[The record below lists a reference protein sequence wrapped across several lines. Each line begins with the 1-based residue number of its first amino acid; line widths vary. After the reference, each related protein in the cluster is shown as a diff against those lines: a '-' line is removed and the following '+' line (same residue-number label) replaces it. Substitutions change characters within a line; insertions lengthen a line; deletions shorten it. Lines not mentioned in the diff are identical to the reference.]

1 MAAVAPAAVAR
12 KSKKTEAASSGP
24 RPPEQQELP
33 ESLVPRGRSIL
44 RKLGLI
50 GLDRIEPVILAAL
63 VQREP
68 LLLVGNHGTGKS
80 LLLNRLAQ
88 ALGLEHRHYNASL
101 LSFDDLVGYPLPDP
115 GGALRFVQTPASIW
129 GAQSVFFDE
138 ISRCRPEMQNKLF
151 SLIHERRVQGID
163 LDRLIY
169 RWSAMNPP
177 GAASESNPYTGSEP
191 LDLALADRFAYIVC
205 VPDWNEMTVEDQ
217 QRLLHASQEEP
228 QPGAGSELRF
238 ILQQAETLYD
248 SFRRSLLEPLAS
260 YVRLLGVL
268 MAQAK
273 LPMSGRRAAMLV
285 RNICAVHA
293 VRSVVSS
300 RVSLEESA
308 KLALFNS
315 LPEKATEQAGIP
327 RLKLTSAHRE
337 AWNSMDP
344 ERGVETQA
352 LLQEADLVR
361 RAALATG
368 LKHLSPTMV
377 STVIADC
384 LVQLPH
390 GAKEALTAWLFE
402 QGHAGRL
409 VAAVADQCASVY
421 SNVASSQTVRQI
433 INGMDP
439 RVRVWRAIAKCLG
452 ELPADD
458 PETRLI
464 TNLLFSHFNSR
475 TIKTPEEVDGFIE
488 RWRDTRKKLD
498 GGRP

>member
-1 MAAVAPAAVAR
+1 MATVAPTAVSRKGKKAAAAPAEPQPQEAQERPEAAV
-12 KSKKTEAASSGP
+12 
-24 RPPEQQELP
+24 PP
-33 ESLVPRGRSIL
+33 GRSIL

-115 GGALRFVQTPASIW
+115 NGTLRFVQTPASIW

-177 GAASESNPYTGSEP
+177 SADSESNGYFGSEP
-191 LDLALADRFAYIVC
+191 LDLALADRFAFIVR
-205 VPDWNEMTVEDQ
+205 VPDWNEMAAADQ
-217 QRLLHASQEEP
+217 ERLLHASQEEP
-228 QPGAGSELRF
+228 QPGASSELRF
-238 ILQQAETLYD
+238 ILQQASTLYD
-248 SFRRSLLEPLAS
+248 SFRRSLLEPLGR

-268 MAQAK
+268 MVQAK

-300 RVSLEESA
+300 RASLEEAA
-308 KLALFNS
+308 KLALFHS
-315 LPEKATEQAGIP
+315 LPQEATEQAGIP
-327 RLKLTSAHRE
+327 RLKLASAHRE

-344 ERGVETQA
+344 EKSVETQA
-352 LLQEADLVR
+352 LLREADLVR
-361 RAALATG
+361 RAALAIG
-368 LKHLSPTMV
+368 LKRLSPAEV

-390 GAKEALTAWLFE
+390 GAKEALAAWLFE

-421 SNVASSQTVRQI
+421 SNVASSQTVRKR
-433 INGMDP
+433 INGMSP
-439 RVRVWRAIAKCLG
+439 LVRVWRAIVQCLG

-464 TNLLFSHFNSR
+464 TNLLFSHFNSGN
-475 TIKTPEEVDGFIE
+475 IKTPEDVDGFVE
-488 RWRDTRKKLD
+488 RWRDARKKLD